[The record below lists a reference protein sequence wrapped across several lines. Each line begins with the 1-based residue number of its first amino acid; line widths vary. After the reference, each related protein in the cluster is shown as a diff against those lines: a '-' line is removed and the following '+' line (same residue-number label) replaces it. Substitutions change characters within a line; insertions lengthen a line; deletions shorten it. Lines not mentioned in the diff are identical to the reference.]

1 VSRSSVSLLVAFAL
15 GQLVGLLGWIDPLFV
30 PLVLVGPLAVGAVAA
45 SRGMRAAWPALLWF
59 SAGLNMLWTDWVVN
73 REDVAF
79 HAVLSVVMAGLA
91 LAGWA
96 IVRLATRRRRLTQ
109 G

>member
-1 VSRSSVSLLVAFAL
+1 MSRSTVSLLIAVAL
-15 GQLVGLLGWIDPLFV
+15 GQLVGLLGWFDALFI

-45 SRGMRAAWPALLWF
+45 SRGVRAAWPALLWL
-59 SAGLNMLWTDWVVN
+59 SAGVNMLWTDWAVN

-91 LAGWA
+91 LVGWG
-96 IVRLATRRRRLTQ
+96 IVRVATRRRRLA
-109 G
+109 